1 MQSLV
6 SSISTGAAEA
16 ALAFCF
22 STIRSRNVSATCFL
36 LWVSTAHGRMVRM
49 GGRRVYAV
57 RERAV
62 HCAAGQSYFRAS
74 QRISERALDG
84 LLGNVGSQG

>member
-1 MQSLV
+1 
-6 SSISTGAAEA
+6 
-16 ALAFCF
+16 
-22 STIRSRNVSATCFL
+22 
-36 LWVSTAHGRMVRM
+36 VSTAHGRMVRM